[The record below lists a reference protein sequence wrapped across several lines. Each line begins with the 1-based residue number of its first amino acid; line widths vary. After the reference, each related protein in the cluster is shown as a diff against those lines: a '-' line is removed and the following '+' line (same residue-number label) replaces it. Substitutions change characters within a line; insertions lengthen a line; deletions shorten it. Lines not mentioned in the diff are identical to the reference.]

1 MLTDR
6 GTEYCGIL
14 ENHPYQLFLHLSD
27 ITHTRTKAR
36 HPQTNGACERL
47 NQIILDEF
55 YKVAF
60 RKKLYT
66 SLEAIQA
73 DLDEYMAYYNERRTN
88 QGKRCQGKTP
98 METLLEGRKLYDRF
112 VYTEENLEVQSYTV

>member
-1 MLTDR
+1 
-6 GTEYCGIL
+6 
-14 ENHPYQLFLHLSD
+14 
-27 ITHTRTKAR
+27 
-36 HPQTNGACERL
+36 
-47 NQIILDEF
+47 LDEF

-60 RKKLYT
+60 RKKLYA

-98 METLLEGRKLYDRF
+98 METFLEGQDLYDRL
-112 VYTEENLEVQSYTV
+112 VHSEEKLEVESYTA